1 MKTPARQRSAKQLDR
16 DIADALATKQVR
28 EQFGGDIADLLERSP
43 GRYATVS
50 WMYDASVVADPNRR
64 FNEASYAKTD
74 LPALLAMLRK
84 HGVRQVSVDDHE
96 FEI

>member
-1 MKTPARQRSAKQLDR
+1 MKTATRQRSAKQLDR

-28 EQFGGDIADLLERSP
+28 EQFGGKIADLLGRSS
-43 GRYATVS
+43 GRYVTVA
-50 WMYDASVVADPNRR
+50 WMYDATVVADPNRR

-74 LPALLAMLRK
+74 LPALLASLQKR
-84 HGVRQVSVDDHE
+84 GVHQVSVDDRE